1 MADLECPGSLLQETL
16 NVMFPCLIFVITQFK
31 MKIGIHLVMDLKNS
45 LNYASQNTVPAN
57 LSMWEEQYSTVT
69 LWAT

>member
-1 MADLECPGSLLQETL
+1 
-16 NVMFPCLIFVITQFK
+16 MFPCLIFVITQFK